1 MVPQAA
7 RAANP
12 PCRRAVAPRR
22 LPRARSGAKVGTDP
36 QCKGFRMPPL
46 PDQPDLYA
54 ALRASGAAPGD
65 LPALLAA
72 SPPGVRERLA
82 QVDQGLL
89 RAVLR
94 AGRGEPPVP
103 GAAAVCD
110 WLAQAPVAP
119 LFRPAPAAGA
129 LRVLRADG
137 SDPAMPAYSD
147 RAFDAWFAATGAR
160 HGLGPWGEPRSVY
173 ATAQFADA
181 ASPER
186 RTVHLGIDV
195 FAPAGTPL
203 FAPLPGVVRHVAYNA
218 DPLDYGHTLILEH
231 EAAGG
236 QPFWTLYGHLAG
248 SLPGLVAPGQRVEAG
263 RHIADLGDWHE
274 NGGWAPHVHF
284 QIMTDLLDQRGG
296 NFFGVGHAS
305 LWDVWQA
312 ICPDP
317 DLILRL
323 PPGTFAR

>member
-1 MVPQAA
+1 M
-7 RAANP
+7 R
-12 PCRRAVAPRR
+12 
-22 LPRARSGAKVGTDP
+22 
-36 QCKGFRMPPL
+36 PL

-54 ALRASGAAPGD
+54 ALRASGASPED

-72 SPPGVRERLA
+72 SPAAVQDRLTK
-82 QVDQGLL
+82 VDQGLL

-94 AGRGEPPVP
+94 AGQGGPAVP
-103 GAAAVCD
+103 GAQAVRD
-110 WLAQAPVAP
+110 WLSRADIGP
-119 LFRPAPAAGA
+119 LFQPAPDSGT
-129 LRVLRADG
+129 LHVLRADG
-137 SDPAMPAYSD
+137 TDPGMPAYSD
-147 RAFDAWFAATGAR
+147 RAFEDWFSAIGAR
-160 HGLGPWGEPRSVY
+160 YGLGPYGEHRSVY

-203 FAPLPGVVRHVAYNA
+203 FAPLPGVVRHVTYNA

-231 EAAGG
+231 DAGG
-236 QPFWTLYGHLAG
+236 VPFYTLYGHLAG
-248 SLPGLVAPGQRVEAG
+248 TLPGLVTPGAQVVPGQ
-263 RHIADLGDWHE
+263 HMADLGDWSE
-274 NGGWAPHVHF
+274 NGGWAPHVHL
-284 QIMTDLLDQRGG
+284 QIMTDLLEQSGG

-323 PPGTFAR
+323 PAGTFDRQGG